1 MNLPIYKKILK
12 NNQNLSSYLN
22 NNNLPGKFYATTAA
36 LQIRAGHR
44 SINVNL
50 WPLTV
55 HIYHV
60 MIIVI
65 GGFSKKSFLLLFSRN
80 SFE

>member
-22 NNNLPGKFYATTAA
+22 NNNLPGEFYATTAA
-36 LQIRAGHR
+36 LQIRAGHQ

-50 WPLTV
+50 
-55 HIYHV
+55 
-60 MIIVI
+60 
-65 GGFSKKSFLLLFSRN
+65 
-80 SFE
+80 